1 MKENERKQ
9 VIEGIKKIQEEKD
22 LLKIKKKQIE
32 FLSKYSVVKK
42 YLKLLNDINITEE
55 KLKKYE
61 SLEEIINWEFSAV
74 FRRYRKDIAL
84 TPCNHEIWIYDG
96 SYYLK
101 QDRFCEHDIETKEYS
116 EDKEIIFKYSDDWDF
131 LYNRYICLE
140 CGNKIETKDWK
151 KFENSNFVLKNQNP
165 QTDFGTQY
173 YVDKYY
179 QLLYKNNINESQ
191 NLIIE
196 EFNKNKEKVLKK

>member
-1 MKENERKQ
+1 MKEQERKQ
-9 VIEGIKKIQEEKD
+9 VIEGIKKIQEEQK
-22 LLKIKKKQIE
+22 LLKEKRKKLI
-32 FLSKYSVVKK
+32 FLSKHPIIKR
-42 YLKLLNDINITEE
+42 YLKLINDINITEE
-55 KLKKYE
+55 KLKFYD

-74 FRRYRKDIAL
+74 FRRCRKDIAL

-101 QDRFCEHDIETKEYS
+101 QDRFCEHDIKTKEYS

-140 CGNKIETKDWK
+140 CGKKIETKDWK
-151 KFENSNFVLKNQNP
+151 QFEHSNFVLKNQNR
-165 QTDFGTQY
+165 QTDLGTQY

-179 QLLYKNNINESQ
+179 QLLYNNNITESQ
-191 NLIIE
+191 NIIID
-196 EFNKNKEKVLKK
+196 EFNKNKEKVLK